1 MAISQQ
7 YVKLHAFVDCSE
19 SHLCTFVV
27 KSICVPGLIANLFT
41 KVTPFHRKFFNKGK
55 WQFTQFTRYFR
66 VTFWPYTYFKL
77 FAISL
82 ARYLLRRANLHISI
96 CSTVAF
102 RGFRIEWLPRMASWP
117 PFFYT
122 SYCFGRT
129 IIPHLT
135 TFLRAFSGTV
145 GSTFS
150 QLARILIGHIGQ
162 SKQTM
167 AYGSALNLNL
177 RIINNIKSNERDV

>member
-1 MAISQQ
+1 MHFCCQILMCARINSKFVYKSNTISQ
-7 YVKLHAFVDCSE
+7 
-19 SHLCTFVV
+19 
-27 KSICVPGLIANLFT
+27 
-41 KVTPFHRKFFNKGK
+41 KVFNKGK

-135 TFLRAFSGTV
+135 TFLRAFSGRFYLFTI
-145 GSTFS
+145 ST
-150 QLARILIGHIGQ
+150 
-162 SKQTM
+162 
-167 AYGSALNLNL
+167 
-177 RIINNIKSNERDV
+177 NIDWTHWSI